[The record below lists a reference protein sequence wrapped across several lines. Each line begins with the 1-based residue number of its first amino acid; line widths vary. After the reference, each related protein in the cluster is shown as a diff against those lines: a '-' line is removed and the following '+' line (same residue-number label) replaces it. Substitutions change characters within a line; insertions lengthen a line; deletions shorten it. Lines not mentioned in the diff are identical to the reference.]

1 MDHAFSNHSNLALPW
16 ESVAPLPFH
25 LYPRPRFE
33 GEKMKSVSKV
43 LGYLH
48 WEDLRRFGK
57 ILEDPG
63 GDFYW
68 SNWSISK
75 IPLSGRIWPPAVGA
89 GHGEVLRGGKRCCS
103 QEGTGEQTA
112 AKEGGGWRASWM
124 CSLDLVI
131 YFVGASIGSFLALRC
146 GSVAFQGTWSKSTKS
161 SRNSLK
167 IWKSSRLNG
176 RSKVTSWNSWRRTVF
191 CHAERVGRSSIECM
205 ENDIAMFGEW
215 FAIWDWMK

>member
-1 MDHAFSNHSNLALPW
+1 MDHAFSNHSNLAFLPW

-25 LYPRPRFE
+25 WYPPRFE

-43 LGYLH
+43 LG
-48 WEDLRRFGK
+48 FTGK
-57 ILEDPG
+57 ILEDL

-68 SNWSISK
+68 SNWSIS

-89 GHGEVLRGGKRCCS
+89 GHGEVLRGGERCCS

-131 YFVGASIGSFLALRC
+131 LLVLLL
-146 GSVAFQGTWSKSTKS
+146 VPS
-161 SRNSLK
+161 SHYDVVRSRVL
-167 IWKSSRLNG
+167 SSQELEANQQR
-176 RSKVTSWNSWRRTVF
+176 
-191 CHAERVGRSSIECM
+191 A
-205 ENDIAMFGEW
+205 
-215 FAIWDWMK
+215 